1 MLKMPLTSTFYQF
14 EENMRRQPGAI
25 VHSGRGSKYG
35 RGMDLFLRKHHRH
48 GPRPS
53 ADEIQ

>member
-1 MLKMPLTSTFYQF
+1 MLNMPLISTFYQF
-14 EENMRRQPGAI
+14 QENMRRQPGAI